1 MPKTKI
7 RRRSKTAASPWGKA
21 ALIFVIILVGGLV
34 LVGGVI
40 GTIVWIK
47 HHKSDKKDDF
57 VDSPVTDPG
66 DPPMP
71 REPLT
76 SVVPQFRGQ
85 DPLQPSPQMRQLLN
99 ELDFKDPGWRLGD
112 LERARAEIPL
122 ERNGAVY
129 ALHCFDLMGER
140 KFNENARFDFP
151 APHQTLSKDERKNL
165 VDELGK
171 FSSVIGQAR
180 KLARFPEGRFRLV
193 WSTSVL
199 DTKLKHLSYSAILS
213 RILVYDGLRLAEKG
227 DSEKCLDNIRALI
240 NLSHYYREEP
250 GAIAV
255 LTRIIGLGFAVNL
268 LENLLARKTD
278 LSDDSLADMESLLL
292 KEIDWPDMYHVFRGE
307 RGWFHADLTNRTNG
321 DVPWPGNPIN
331 DNDHRVWLSL
341 MTRLV
346 EWSRTPPK
354 QPDPIFAQIE
364 SDILS
369 SPENVRKIF
378 IAASKIHLSVAK
390 VHTRVRTAVA
400 ALRAERYRLKN
411 GSWPK
416 DLGADCPVD
425 AWAGQPL
432 KLAVQSQG
440 ITIYAVIDAP
450 DSGGDF
456 DRINKHEGATNI
468 GFRLLDPDKR
478 K

>member
-7 RRRSKTAASPWGKA
+7 RKRSKPTASPWGKA
-21 ALIFVIILVGGLV
+21 VLIFVIMLVGGLV
-34 LVGGVI
+34 LAGGVI
-40 GTIVWIK
+40 GGIYWFK
-47 HHKSDKKDDF
+47 HHKRDDL
-57 VDSPVTDPG
+57 VDAQVTDPG

-76 SVVPQFRGQ
+76 SVLPQFRGQ
-85 DPLQPSPQMRQLLN
+85 DPLQASPEMRQLLN
-99 ELDFKDPGWRLGD
+99 DLDLKDPGWRLAD
-112 LERARAEIPL
+112 LERARPEIPL

-140 KFNENARFDFP
+140 KFDEKAKLDFP
-151 APHQTLSKDERKNL
+151 APHESLSKAGRKNL
-165 VDELGK
+165 ADELGK

-193 WSTSVL
+193 WSVNVL
-199 DTKLKHLSYSAILS
+199 DTKLPHTQHSATLS
-213 RILVYDGLRLAEKG
+213 RILAYDGLRLAENG
-227 DSEKCLDNIRALI
+227 DSEKCLDDIRALI

-250 GAIAV
+250 GAISV
-255 LTRIIGLGFAVNL
+255 LVRIAGLALAMNL
-268 LENLLARKTD
+268 LENVLARKTD
-278 LSDDSLADMESLLL
+278 LSDDSLAAMESLLL
-292 KEIDWPDMYHVFRGE
+292 KEIDWPDLYYIFRGE

-321 DVPWPGNPIN
+321 DVPWIGNPIN
-331 DNDHRVWLSL
+331 DNDHRVWLGL

-346 EWSRTPPK
+346 DWSRTPPQ
-354 QPDPIFAQIE
+354 QPDPVFAQIE
-364 SDILS
+364 TSIYAA
-369 SPENVRKIF
+369 PENVRKIF
-378 IAASKIHLSVAK
+378 IAASKIHLSVARA
-390 VHTRVRTAVA
+390 HTRMRSAVA

-416 DLGADCPVD
+416 ELGADSPVD

-432 KLAVQSQG
+432 KLAVQPQG
-440 ITIYAVIDAP
+440 ITIYALIDAS

-456 DRINKHEGATNI
+456 DRINKKEGATNI
-468 GFRLLDPDKR
+468 GFRLLDRGRR